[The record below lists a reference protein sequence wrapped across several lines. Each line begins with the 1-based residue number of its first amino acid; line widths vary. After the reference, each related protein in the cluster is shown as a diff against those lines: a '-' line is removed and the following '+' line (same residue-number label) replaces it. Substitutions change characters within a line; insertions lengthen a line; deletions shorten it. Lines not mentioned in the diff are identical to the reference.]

1 MAIELKTISGK
12 LANDFR
18 PINEPSEVDF
28 KQRSYEIIAAL
39 QTSLEIE
46 QAIKTFT
53 NFVTMDFLISG
64 VIYHHEENNISLK
77 FGVPTNQK
85 CTYNLTIEG
94 ESLGQIT
101 FMRRKRF
108 SDQTLEQL
116 ENLLCSLVYPL
127 RNCLTYR
134 KALELSQKDAL
145 TGAFNRGA
153 MNPALDRE
161 VGLAQR
167 QNKPFSVIM
176 LDIDFFKHVNDTYGH
191 AAGDYVLQSFVQI
204 VNDTIRSI
212 DSVFRFGGE
221 EFAVHL
227 HNTDEIG
234 AKLLAERIRLNV
246 ESTIMRYKGSSIPV
260 TVSSGIATLEKIDN
274 GQSLMERADKALY
287 QAKNNGR
294 NQVQAS

>member
-1 MAIELKTISGK
+1 ML
-12 LANDFR
+12 FR
-18 PINEPSEVDF
+18 S
-28 KQRSYEIIAAL
+28 
-39 QTSLEIE
+39 
-46 QAIKTFT
+46 
-53 NFVTMDFLISG
+53 
-64 VIYHHEENNISLK
+64 
-77 FGVPTNQK
+77 
-85 CTYNLTIEG
+85 
-94 ESLGQIT
+94 
-101 FMRRKRF
+101 
-108 SDQTLEQL
+108 
-116 ENLLCSLVYPL
+116 
-127 RNCLTYR
+127 
-134 KALELSQKDAL
+134 
-145 TGAFNRGA
+145 
-153 MNPALDRE
+153 
-161 VGLAQR
+161 
-167 QNKPFSVIM
+167 
-176 LDIDFFKHVNDTYGH
+176 DTYGH